1 MKYDLVTLGEVAEWG
16 SGGTPS
22 RTSPEYY
29 GGDIPWI
36 KTGDLGEKYLNSAS
50 EFITESGLKNSSAKY
65 FPKGSI
71 AIAMYGATI
80 GKTSI
85 LNFSTTTNQACA
97 VGIPN
102 KNIISTEYLYYFI
115 KSQENIFIQKG
126 QGGAQPN
133 ISQALIKEHK
143 IPLPPLPEQTR
154 IAAILDQADKIRQKR
169 RRAAALADEFL
180 RSVFLEM
187 FGDPVSNPKGWEVEE
202 LGNLS
207 SKIGSGSTPKGG
219 DSAYIDNGISLIR
232 SLNVHDDDFIYRNL
246 AHIDEIQAEKL
257 KNVIVEKNDVLLN
270 ITGASVARCCI
281 VPDDVLPARVN
292 QHVAIIRL
300 KEKMLPEFLLSLL
313 ISEPMKNL
321 LLKDSGAGATRE
333 ALTKQQIQQLAI
345 ITPPLDKQQHFLKIY
360 QRINKIKDNQ
370 AVEDKDLFQSLSQQ
384 FFNPT

>member
-169 RRAAALADEFL
+169 RCAAALADGFL

-187 FGDPVSNPKGWEVEE
+187 FGDPVSNPKGWEVRKFEE
-202 LGNLS
+202 VGSLDRGKSKHRPRNDPKLLGGNHPLIQTGDVANCNGYIKTYTATYSDLGLAQSKKWQSGTLCITIAANIAKTGILTFDACFPDSVVGFLPNAQVTTEYVRFWLSFLQKILEDKAPESAQKNINLAILKS
-207 SKIGSGSTPKGG
+207 LEIPVPDIEKQRLFSKICA
-219 DSAYIDNGISLIR
+219 DYYVISDKLE
-232 SLNVHDDDFIYRNL
+232 L
-246 AHIDEIQAEKL
+246 QA
-257 KNVIVEKNDVLLN
+257 
-270 ITGASVARCCI
+270 S
-281 VPDDVLPARVN
+281 
-292 QHVAIIRL
+292 
-300 KEKMLPEFLLSLL
+300 
-313 ISEPMKNL
+313 
-321 LLKDSGAGATRE
+321 
-333 ALTKQQIQQLAI
+333 
-345 ITPPLDKQQHFLKIY
+345 
-360 QRINKIKDNQ
+360 Q
-370 AVEDKDLFQSLSQQ
+370 ADMLFQSLSQQ

>member
-97 VGIPN
+97 VEIPN

-169 RRAAALADEFL
+169 RRDAALADEFL